1 MGQPVIGAVG
11 GNSGPPFEAV
21 RDQLQRLLASP
32 AFADAPR
39 LRSLLA
45 FLVEQTIC
53 GHADEIKESVIA
65 VEVFG
70 RAPDF
75 DPRADSVV
83 RVQVRNLRAK
93 LRAYYDQD
101 GRNDPVRFDLPSG
114 SYVPLF
120 EASPPPATAAPDVP
134 AARLN
139 WRRPARVAAIL
150 AVAIAIG
157 AVIISRTGLPWPAAR
172 RSVAVLPFLNLT
184 GDTGKDYFVDGFVD
198 ELTTSLAQ
206 AKGLKVVARSSAFQF
221 RGKSPDVRVAGHQLG
236 VAAILEGSVSS
247 AGGTVRVSAQL
258 INVQDGFHVWS
269 HTYAGPAEDV
279 FTIRDQ
285 IAKAVSVALDVT
297 SPARTTAA
305 AYRPDLEAYDLYL
318 KGQYFKERVTL
329 DDLGRSIQ
337 FFEQSI
343 RRDPGFATAYAAL
356 ADAEAT
362 VAYHQV
368 APEKE
373 SIAKAKAA
381 ARRALELDPA
391 LAEAHAVLAWIKCF
405 YDWDWTA
412 GEPGLRRALELNPNS
427 ARTHDWYSEALL
439 LAGRYDRA
447 LAESKRA
454 LALDP
459 LSYRVSGNIAVI
471 LYCAHRYDDAIRQA
485 RQTLEINPHY
495 YQANTMLGTSLA
507 QKRLYPEAIAALRA
521 ALADYP
527 RDPDTMAH
535 LAAVEAAIGQRDEAL
550 KLMEELDHSEPK
562 PYYHLAFLYA
572 VLGDRDRA
580 FDALDKAYAHR
591 DGDMLSLN
599 VDPAFDSLHAD
610 PRFGAL
616 WRKIGWVK

>member
-1 MGQPVIGAVG
+1 MGQTVIGAVG

-53 GHADEIKESVIA
+53 GHAEEIKESVIA

-101 GRNDPVRFDLPSG
+101 GRDDLVRFDLPSG
-114 SYVPLF
+114 SYVPVF
-120 EASPPPATAAPDVP
+120 EASLPTAVAETVV
-134 AARLN
+134 
-139 WRRPARVAAIL
+139 RPARFTWRRVGWAAAVL
-150 AVAIAIG
+150 AVAVAIG
-157 AVIISRTGLPWPAAR
+157 VVMISRKGFSWPATR

-184 GDTGKDYFVDGFVD
+184 GDAGKDYFVDGFVD

-206 AKGLKVVARSSAFQF
+206 AKGLQVVARSSAFQF
-221 RGKSPDVRVAGHQLG
+221 RGKSPDVRVAGRQLG
-236 VAAILEGSVSS
+236 VGAILEGSVSS

-258 INVQDGFHVWS
+258 INVEDGFHVWS
-269 HTYAGPAEDV
+269 HTYAGSAEDV

-285 IAKAVSVALDVT
+285 IARAVSGALDVS

-337 FFEQSI
+337 FFEQSVH
-343 RRDPGFATAYAAL
+343 RDPGFATAYAAL
-356 ADAEAT
+356 ADVYAT

-368 APEKE
+368 VPEKE
-373 SIAKAKAA
+373 SVAKAKAA
-381 ARRALELDPA
+381 AARALELDPA
-391 LAEAHAVLAWIKCF
+391 LAEAHAVLAWIQCF
-405 YDWDWTA
+405 YDWDWVR

-439 LAGRYDRA
+439 LAGRFDQA
-447 LAESKRA
+447 IAESKRA

-471 LYCAHRYDDAIRQA
+471 LYCAHRYDQAIRQA

-507 QKRLYPEAIAALRA
+507 EKRMYPEAAAALRA

-535 LAAVEAAIGQRDEAL
+535 LAAVEAAIGKRDEAL
-550 KLMEELDHSEPK
+550 RLTEELEHSEPK

-572 VLGDRDRA
+572 ASGDKKRA
-580 FDALDKAYAHR
+580 FDALNKAYAHR

-599 VDPAFDSLHAD
+599 VDPAFDGLHGD
-610 PRFGAL
+610 PRFEVL
-616 WRKIGWVK
+616 WKKIGWR

>member
-1 MGQPVIGAVG
+1 
-11 GNSGPPFEAV
+11 
-21 RDQLQRLLASP
+21 
-32 AFADAPR
+32 
-39 LRSLLA
+39 
-45 FLVEQTIC
+45 
-53 GHADEIKESVIA
+53 
-65 VEVFG
+65 
-70 RAPDF
+70 
-75 DPRADSVV
+75 
-83 RVQVRNLRAK
+83 
-93 LRAYYDQD
+93 
-101 GRNDPVRFDLPSG
+101 
-114 SYVPLF
+114 
-120 EASPPPATAAPDVP
+120 
-134 AARLN
+134 
-139 WRRPARVAAIL
+139 
-150 AVAIAIG
+150 
-157 AVIISRTGLPWPAAR
+157 
-172 RSVAVLPFLNLT
+172 
-184 GDTGKDYFVDGFVD
+184 
-198 ELTTSLAQ
+198 
-206 AKGLKVVARSSAFQF
+206 VVARSSAFQF
-221 RGKSPDVRVAGHQLG
+221 RGKSPDVRVAGRQLG
-236 VAAILEGSVSS
+236 VGAILEGSVSS

-258 INVQDGFHVWS
+258 INAEDGFHVWS
-269 HTYAGPAEDV
+269 HTYSGAAEDV

-285 IAKAVSVALDVT
+285 IARAVSGALDVS

-337 FFEQSI
+337 FFEQSVH
-343 RRDPGFATAYAAL
+343 RDPGFAAAYAAL
-356 ADAEAT
+356 ADVYAT

-368 APEKE
+368 VPEKE

-381 ARRALELDPA
+381 AARALELDPA
-391 LAEAHAVLAWIKCF
+391 LAEAHAVLAWIQCF
-405 YDWDWTA
+405 YDWDWVR

-439 LAGRYDRA
+439 LAGRFDQA
-447 LAESKRA
+447 VAESKRA

-507 QKRLYPEAIAALRA
+507 EKKMYPEAAAALRA

-535 LAAVEAAIGQRDEAL
+535 LAAVEAALGKRDEAL

-572 VLGDRDRA
+572 VLGDKDRA
-580 FDALDKAYAHR
+580 FDALDNAYAHR

-599 VDPAFDSLHAD
+599 VDPAFDGLHAD
-610 PRFGAL
+610 PRFAAL
-616 WRKIGWVK
+616 WRKIGWR

>member
-11 GNSGPPFEAV
+11 GNSGPPFETV

-45 FLVEQTIC
+45 FLVEQTLC
-53 GHADEIKESVIA
+53 GHAGEIKESVIA

-93 LRAYYDQD
+93 LRAYYDQE
-101 GRNDPVRFDLPSG
+101 GRDDRIRFDLPSG
-114 SYVPLF
+114 SYVPVF
-120 EASPPPATAAPDVP
+120 EASLPPAVAAPGVRP
-134 AARLN
+134 AWFT
-139 WRRPARVAAIL
+139 WRRAGWAAAGL
-150 AVAIAIG
+150 AVAVAIG
-157 AVIISRTGLPWPAAR
+157 VVIISRTGLPWPATR

-206 AKGLKVVARSSAFQF
+206 AKGLQVVARSSAFQF
-221 RGKSPDVRVAGHQLG
+221 RGKSPDVRVAGRQLG
-236 VAAILEGSVSS
+236 VGAILEGSVSS

-258 INVQDGFHVWS
+258 INAEDGFHVWS
-269 HTYAGPAEDV
+269 HTYSGAAEDV

-285 IAKAVSVALDVT
+285 IARAVSGALDVS

-337 FFEQSI
+337 FFEQSVH
-343 RRDPGFATAYAAL
+343 RDPGFAAAYAAL
-356 ADAEAT
+356 ADVYAT

-368 APEKE
+368 VPEKE

-381 ARRALELDPA
+381 AARALELDPA
-391 LAEAHAVLAWIKCF
+391 LAEAHAVLAWIQCF
-405 YDWDWTA
+405 YDWDWVR

-439 LAGRYDRA
+439 LAGRFDQA
-447 LAESKRA
+447 VAESKRA

-507 QKRLYPEAIAALRA
+507 EKKMYPEAAAALRA

-535 LAAVEAAIGQRDEAL
+535 LAAVEASIGKRDEAL

-572 VLGDRDRA
+572 VLGDKDRA
-580 FDALDKAYAHR
+580 FDALDNAYAHR

-599 VDPAFDSLHAD
+599 VDPAFDGLHAD
-610 PRFGAL
+610 PRFAAL
-616 WRKIGWVK
+616 WRKIGWR

>member
-53 GHADEIKESVIA
+53 GHAEEIKESVIA

-93 LRAYYDQD
+93 LRAYYDQE
-101 GRNDPVRFDLPSG
+101 GRDDAVRFDLPSG
-114 SYVPLF
+114 SYVPVF
-120 EASPPPATAAPDVP
+120 EASQPPSATAP
-134 AARLN
+134 AVRHVVFPRRRLA
-139 WRRPARVAAIL
+139 WAAVGLAL
-150 AVAIAIG
+150 AVAM
-157 AVIISRTGLPWPAAR
+157 AVLAMLILGRTGAR

-184 GDTGKDYFVDGFVD
+184 GDSGKDYFVDGFVD

-206 AKGLKVVARSSAFQF
+206 AKGLQVVARSSAFQF
-221 RGKSPDVRVAGHQLG
+221 RGKSPDVRVAGRQLG

-258 INVQDGFHVWS
+258 INVEDGFHVWS
-269 HTYAGPAEDV
+269 HTYAGAAEDV

-285 IAKAVSVALDVT
+285 IAKAVSVALDVS

-305 AYRPDLEAYDLYL
+305 AYRPDVEAYDLYL

-337 FFEQSI
+337 FFEQSVH
-343 RRDPGFATAYAAL
+343 RDPGFAAAYAAL
-356 ADAEAT
+356 ADVYAT

-368 APEKE
+368 VPEKE

-381 ARRALELDPA
+381 AARALELDPA
-391 LAEAHAVLAWIKCF
+391 LAEAHAVLAWIQCF
-405 YDWDWTA
+405 YDWDWAA
-412 GEPGLRRALELNPNS
+412 GERGLRRALELNPNS

-439 LAGRYDRA
+439 LAGRFDQA
-447 LAESKRA
+447 ISESKKA

-459 LSYRVSGNIAVI
+459 LSYRVSGNISVI
-471 LYCAHRYDDAIRQA
+471 LYCAHRYDQAIRQA

-507 QKRLYPEAIAALRA
+507 EKRMYPEAAAALRA

-527 RDPDTMAH
+527 GEPDTKAH
-535 LAAVEAAIGQRDEAL
+535 LAAVEAAIGKRDEAL
-550 KLMEELDHSEPK
+550 KLTGELEQSEPK

-572 VLGDRDRA
+572 VSGDKDRA

-591 DGDMLSLN
+591 DGDILSLN
-599 VDPAFDSLHAD
+599 VDPAFDSLHSD
-610 PRFGAL
+610 PRFGVL
-616 WRKIGWVK
+616 WKKIGWK